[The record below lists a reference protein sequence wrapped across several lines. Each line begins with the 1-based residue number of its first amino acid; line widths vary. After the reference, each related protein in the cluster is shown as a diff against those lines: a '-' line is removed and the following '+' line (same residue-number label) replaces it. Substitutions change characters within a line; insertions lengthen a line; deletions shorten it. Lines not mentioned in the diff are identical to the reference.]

1 MPADL
6 ARLRLQTLQ
15 TILLVA
21 PVLLFSVIAHEIA
34 HGYVALRQGDRTALE
49 AGRLSW
55 NPAKHIDLYMTIL
68 LPLIMLTG
76 SLLAGGRGIVLGG
89 AKPVPVDPRN
99 YRHIRRGDILVSLAG
114 VFTNFLIALAC
125 AGLIAVTGLMGRA
138 VPALEVTLGILQAM
152 FVLGI
157 QINAVLIAF
166 NLLPIPAAR
175 RLARGEVSAA
185 AAARDPLRPVRAL
198 RHSRPRAA
206 AQLRREAARGVAHP
220 RHHVLSVGD
229 RAREQLRAA
238 DRHAVAAM
246 SDAVVAHG
254 FGTDVA
260 GPAAFVVELTEFSGP
275 LDLLLTLIR
284 EEQVD
289 IYDIPIA
296 RMAEQFLVRIRTL
309 QLNEAADYLEM
320 AARLLRIKAQML
332 LPRTEGEDG
341 WDDPRAELVRRLLEY
356 QQMREVVDVL
366 ERAGEERRNRFA
378 RAYLPQAAA
387 PPEAPLA
394 LSLSELLAAV
404 DRILRVTKDPAI
416 HDVVPRSIDVPG
428 AIGVIRALL
437 AIRAR
442 AMWTDLVQRGAEPWQ
457 VLSTL
462 LGLLE
467 MAKLGECRVQQPRPF
482 ANVEISRDAASEAA

>member
-1 MPADL
+1 
-6 ARLRLQTLQ
+6 
-15 TILLVA
+15 
-21 PVLLFSVIAHEIA
+21 
-34 HGYVALRQGDRTALE
+34 
-49 AGRLSW
+49 
-55 NPAKHIDLYMTIL
+55 
-68 LPLIMLTG
+68 
-76 SLLAGGRGIVLGG
+76 
-89 AKPVPVDPRN
+89 
-99 YRHIRRGDILVSLAG
+99 
-114 VFTNFLIALAC
+114 
-125 AGLIAVTGLMGRA
+125 
-138 VPALEVTLGILQAM
+138 
-152 FVLGI
+152 
-157 QINAVLIAF
+157 
-166 NLLPIPAAR
+166 
-175 RLARGEVSAA
+175 
-185 AAARDPLRPVRAL
+185 
-198 RHSRPRAA
+198 
-206 AQLRREAARGVAHP
+206 
-220 RHHVLSVGD
+220 
-229 RAREQLRAA
+229 
-238 DRHAVAAM
+238 M

-260 GPAAFVVELTEFSGP
+260 GPASFVVELTEFSGP

-296 RMAEQFLVRIRTL
+296 RVAEQFLVRIRTL

-332 LPRTEGEDG
+332 LPRTEGDEG

-416 HDVVPRSIDVPG
+416 HDVVPRSIDVPA